1 MTKIHPARI
10 LIVDDEPNMRLTLS
24 AILRAE
30 GYLIDT
36 AENGLRAIEQC
47 AQNHYDVI
55 LLDIR
60 MPGVDGVTAFRQ
72 IRVHQSAV
80 RVILMSAYG
89 MDDLKQMALDEGAI
103 AFLDKPLDIDKVIRL
118 IQEAYEVAIL
128 VVAAD
133 GAITTALRQNL
144 DAQHYRITVV
154 DSAGTALDLLAQ
166 IHFDI
171 VFIDVH
177 LPVMNGLEFYL
188 ALRKVT
194 PTAIAIMIA
203 TMEAEAEA
211 LAREAVRNTAYTFI
225 HKPLD
230 LDHLLNLLDKLH
242 RQQAS
247 AAVRKPAQDG
257 YHER

>member
-1 MTKIHPARI
+1 MTATQSTRI
-10 LIVDDEPNMRLTLS
+10 LIADDEPNMRLTLA

-30 GYLIDT
+30 GYRVDL
-36 AENGLRAIEQC
+36 AENGLSAVEKSQ
-47 AQNHYDVI
+47 QNVYDVI
-55 LLDIR
+55 LMDVR
-60 MPGVDGVTAFRQ
+60 MPGLDGVAAFRQ
-72 IRVHQSAV
+72 MRMQQCTA

-89 MDDLKQMALDEGAI
+89 MDDLKQMALDEGVI

-128 VVAAD
+128 IVAAD
-133 GAITTALRQNL
+133 ITVAPLLQQNL
-144 DAQHYRITVV
+144 DPEHYRITVV
-154 DSAGTALDLLAQ
+154 DSADAGLNLLAQ

-203 TMEAEAEA
+203 TMEAEAQA
-211 LAREAVRNTAYTFI
+211 LARAAVHQTAYTFI
-225 HKPLD
+225 HKPINLDDLLD
-230 LDHLLNLLDKLH
+230 LLATLH
-242 RQQAS
+242 RQQSS
-247 AAVRKPAQDG
+247 AAVRKPLQDILS
-257 YHER
+257 

>member
-1 MTKIHPARI
+1 MTVIQPARI
-10 LIVDDEPNMRLTLS
+10 LIADDEPNMRVTLS

-30 GYLIDT
+30 GYQVDL
-36 AENGLRAIEQC
+36 AENGLSAVEKSQ
-47 AQNHYDVI
+47 QNAYDVI
-55 LLDIR
+55 LMDVR
-60 MPGVDGVTAFRQ
+60 MPGLDGVEAFRQ
-72 IRVHQSAV
+72 MRMQQCTA

-89 MDDLKQMALDEGAI
+89 IDDLKQMALTEGAI
-103 AFLDKPLDIDKVIRL
+103 AFLDKPLDIDKVIHL
-118 IQEAYEVAIL
+118 IQETYEVAIL

-133 GAITTALRQNL
+133 PTVASSLQQNL
-144 DAQHYRITVV
+144 DTEHYRITIV
-154 DSAGTALDLLAQ
+154 DSADAALNLLAQ

-211 LAREAVRNTAYTFI
+211 LARSAVRQTAYTFI
-225 HKPLD
+225 HKPINLD
-230 LDHLLNLLDKLH
+230 DLLELLDTLH
-242 RQQAS
+242 RQQSS
-247 AAVRKPAQDG
+247 AALRKPAQDISL
-257 YHER
+257 